1 MEKISMAKKI
11 LKNSRSFVRIGPR
24 ISRGL
29 YQLAKYVYST
39 KGVNFEDQIEEI
51 LERDV
56 NYQMKQK
63 WFANATQGKE
73 GENFERLKKA
83 LSEADGY
90 KPNPDFSQSDFDSNN
105 INENKGEGNE

>member
-1 MEKISMAKKI
+1 MAKKV

-29 YQLAKYVYST
+29 YQLAKYVYAT

-56 NYQMKQK
+56 NYQMKQR

-83 LSEADGY
+83 ISDAEGY
-90 KPNPDFSQSDFDSNN
+90 PPIQDFSQIDFDSNN
-105 INENKGEGNE
+105 VSTRDDDE